1 MCDDMSTKPK
11 KAHYHSVFV
20 FALGRHNEFS
30 KLSKGSE
37 NALNHTHIHLA
48 IVSRVRVF
56 DQLFRLAVYLSISDA
71 ASQL

>member
-11 KAHYHSVFV
+11 KAHYYSVFI
-20 FALGRHNEFS
+20 FALGRHNEFNI
-30 KLSKGSE
+30 LSKGSG
-37 NALNHTHIHLA
+37 NALKHTRIHLA

-56 DQLFRLAVYLSISDA
+56 GQLFRLAVYLSISDA